1 MPDAEDEDQ
10 ESKQKPP
17 RVEEAQSEQDGD
29 RGPGQVELAAPEERP
44 RDVAPVQLPCRQEID
59 RGHEEPDPAREG
71 ERVRMGEE
79 RLRKREEQREAAEQE
94 RRLRLPRERE
104 AGRRGG
110 GRYASPA
117 KVTGIA
123 IAKPTSGPDTP
134 MSRSAR
140 RFGIGS
146 RMLMNAPNVPRGGTD
161 GKKNGRDAW
170 TLYRFATR

>member
-1 MPDAEDEDQ
+1 VDAITKGQTQRAKASGRGGVRGVCGSGKNSARPRNRSGGCASPARVRPDA
-10 ESKQKPP
+10 
-17 RVEEAQSEQDGD
+17 G
-29 RGPGQVELAAPEERP
+29 
-44 RDVAPVQLPCRQEID
+44 
-59 RGHEEPDPAREG
+59 
-71 ERVRMGEE
+71 
-79 RLRKREEQREAAEQE
+79 EAADN
-94 RRLRLPRERE
+94 
-104 AGRRGG
+104 
-110 GRYASPA
+110 ASPA

-123 IAKPTSGPDTP
+123 IAKPKSGPDTP

>member
-1 MPDAEDEDQ
+1 QAREVVQRRRMPDAEDEDQ

-71 ERVRMGEE
+71 ERV
-79 RLRKREEQREAAEQE
+79 
-94 RRLRLPRERE
+94 
-104 AGRRGG
+104 
-110 GRYASPA
+110 
-117 KVTGIA
+117 
-123 IAKPTSGPDTP
+123 
-134 MSRSAR
+134 
-140 RFGIGS
+140 
-146 RMLMNAPNVPRGGTD
+146 NAPNVPRGGTD

>member
-1 MPDAEDEDQ
+1 LRNERHEQDRDGRDSNELPSWAQAQAVAERRRLPHAEDED
-10 ESKQKPP
+10 EGCKQKPP

-104 AGRRGG
+104 AGR
-110 GRYASPA
+110 
-117 KVTGIA
+117 
-123 IAKPTSGPDTP
+123 
-134 MSRSAR
+134 
-140 RFGIGS
+140 
-146 RMLMNAPNVPRGGTD
+146 
-161 GKKNGRDAW
+161 
-170 TLYRFATR
+170 